1 MKKNYER
8 SNRKCCD
15 PEGVIRR
22 LVCNVLSWKSVI
34 ISRKRIRDMRLSRR
48 RAFKSKRD
56 TWTDR
61 YMQRYTSLLS
71 FANVLVDPVSIII
84 SNFVRD

>member
-34 ISRKRIRDMRLSRR
+34 ISRKRIRDMRLNRNVIR
-48 RAFKSKRD
+48 GRIDICKDIRVCC
-56 TWTDR
+56 
-61 YMQRYTSLLS
+61 LLQMYS
-71 FANVLVDPVSIII
+71 SIPCL
-84 SNFVRD
+84 